1 MQNITLQKIAGER
14 YDRLSFKTYEARRS
28 GEVVGTVAQDLGG
41 KWEVVTADFHLIS
54 RHSTIKAAVR
64 VAARAL

>member
-1 MQNITLQKIAGER
+1 MNNITLNKIAGASYR
-14 YDRLSFKTYEARRS
+14 THAFKVYEARRN
-28 GEVVGTVAQDLGG
+28 GE
-41 KWEVVTADFHLIS
+41 LIGMVESDYGMGWNVKDASFNQVS

>member
-1 MQNITLQKIAGER
+1 MNNITLNKVAGASYR
-14 YDRLSFKTYEARRS
+14 THAFKVYEARRN
-28 GEVVGTVAQDLGG
+28 GELVGTVESDFGLGWNV
-41 KWEVVTADFHLIS
+41 KDAELNQVS